1 MATNGVSFSTAT
13 LPKQWQY
20 VKRNLREMG
29 ILNQSDMEDIEVK
42 ARLVVEGFFQRGI
55 LAEFKEQLKA
65 DVYERVEERADI
77 RSGTY
82 PRIFTT
88 TFGKAKLLI
97 PKVRKKSKDYVYNLF
112 GKYQRRQQKF
122 DDMVVLS
129 LLLGFS
135 TRKQEK
141 FFQAFI
147 GDSVSHQTASALL
160 QNLGDDLR
168 KYQSIPIEDRYRF
181 IFIDGLWVHIK
192 EIDIK
197 KRPILF
203 AMGITK
209 DGKQE
214 IIAFKLAKG
223 ETEAEYTNFLNDLYR
238 RGLKGKSLE
247 LIIQDGSEG
256 ITAAVNMVYPYTPRQ
271 RCYTHK
277 LRNLLQ
283 NIRHKIK
290 HRPEMARQA
299 SNIYKAESRHEAIR
313 RFRMFVTRW
322 QYKEPKAIKC
332 FKDEFYH
339 TLNFYDFPKEVRSA
353 ISTTNHLERFLE
365 EIRRRIKIQG
375 YFKNERSLN
384 LWIFG
389 LIKHINLNPIQQ
401 PKGYAL
407 EQKRE
412 IFLA

>member
-1 MATNGVSFSTAT
+1 MSHPVNFSSAT

-29 ILNQSDMEDIEVK
+29 ILNQAEVDDFEVK
-42 ARLVVEGFFQRGI
+42 ARLVVEGFFQRSI
-55 LAEFKEQLKA
+55 NSEFREQIKAEE
-65 DVYERVEERADI
+65 YERTEERFDI

-82 PRIFTT
+82 PRYFTT
-88 TFGKAKLLI
+88 TFGRARLFI
-97 PKVRKKSKDYVYNLF
+97 PKVRKKSREYVYNLF
-112 GKYQRRQQKF
+112 AKYQRRRQKF

-135 TRKQEK
+135 TRKQQK

-147 GDSVSHQTASALL
+147 GDSVSHQTASRMM
-160 QNLGDDLR
+160 QNLADDLR
-168 KYQSIPIEDRYRF
+168 TYQSSTIEDKYHF
-181 IFIDGLWVHIK
+181 LIIDGLWVHIK

-203 AMGITK
+203 ALGITK

-223 ETEAEYTNFLNDLYR
+223 ETEEEYTAFLNDLYR
-238 RGLKGKSLE
+238 RGLLGKSLE
-247 LIIQDGSEG
+247 LIISDGSEA
-256 ITAAVNMVYPYTPRQ
+256 IIAACNTVYPYTPRQ

-290 HRPEMARQA
+290 HRPKMARQA
-299 SNIYKAESRHEAIR
+299 SNIYKAPSRHEAIR
-313 RFRMFVTRW
+313 RFRLFVNRW
-322 QYKEPKAIKC
+322 QHIEPKAIKC
-332 FKDEFYH
+332 FQDEFYH
-339 TLNFYDFPKEVRSA
+339 TLNFYDFPKEVRSV

-389 LIKHINLNPIQQ
+389 LIKHINLNPIKQ
-401 PKGYAL
+401 PKRDIL
-407 EQKRE
+407 KQKCE
-412 IFLA
+412 ILLA

>member
-1 MATNGVSFSTAT
+1 V
-13 LPKQWQY
+13 QWQY

-29 ILNQSDMEDIEVK
+29 ILNQSEVDDIEVK
-42 ARLVVEGFFQRGI
+42 ARLVVEGFFQYSVNGEFREQI
-55 LAEFKEQLKA
+55 KAEE
-65 DVYERVEERADI
+65 YERSEERADI

-88 TFGKAKLLI
+88 TFGKARLLI
-97 PKVRKKSKDYVYNLF
+97 PKVRKKSREYVYKLF
-112 GKYQRRQQKF
+112 TKYQRRQKKF
-122 DDMVVLS
+122 DDMIVLS

-135 TRKQEK
+135 TRKQQR

-147 GDSVSHQTASALL
+147 GDSVSHQTASKLL
-160 QNLGDDLR
+160 QNLSEDLR
-168 KYQSIPIEDRYRF
+168 EYQSRPIEDKYRF
-181 IFIDGLWVHIK
+181 IFIDGFWVHIK
-192 EIDIK
+192 ELDIK
-197 KRPILF
+197 KRPVLF
-203 AMGITK
+203 ALGITK

-214 IIAFKLAKG
+214 VIAFKLAKG
-223 ETEAEYTNFLNDLYR
+223 ETEEEYTNFLNDLYR
-238 RGLKGKSLE
+238 RGLLGKSLE
-247 LIIQDGSEG
+247 LIIQDGSEA

-290 HRPEMARQA
+290 HRAKMARQA
-299 SNIYKAESRHEAIR
+299 SNIYKAPSRHEAIR
-313 RFRMFVTRW
+313 RFRVFVNQW
-322 QYKEPKAIKC
+322 KYKEPRAVKC
-332 FKDEFYH
+332 FQDEFYQ

-389 LIKHINLNPIQQ
+389 LIKHINLRSIQQ
-401 PKGYAL
+401 PKRMLQYESA
-407 EQKRE
+407 K
-412 IFLA
+412 

>member
-1 MATNGVSFSTAT
+1 MAKSVDFSTSN

-29 ILNQSDMEDIEVK
+29 IINQTEVDDLEAK
-42 ARLVVEGFFQRGI
+42 ARLVVEGFFQRSINGEFTEQI
-55 LAEFKEQLKA
+55 KAEE
-65 DVYERVEERADI
+65 YERSEERADI

-88 TFGKAKLLI
+88 TFGKTRLLI
-97 PKVRKKSKDYVYNLF
+97 PKVRKKNRDYVYKLF
-112 GKYQRRQQKF
+112 AKYQRRQQKF

-135 TRKQEK
+135 TRKQQK
-141 FFQAFI
+141 FFQAFV

-160 QNLGDDLR
+160 QNLSDDLR
-168 KYQSIPIEDRYRF
+168 QYQSQPIEDKYRF
-181 IFIDGLWVHIK
+181 IFIDGFWVHIK
-192 EIDIK
+192 EVDIK

-203 AMGITK
+203 ALGITK

-214 IIAFKLAKG
+214 VVVFKLAKG
-223 ETEAEYTNFLNDLYR
+223 ETEEEYAAFLNDLYR
-238 RGLKGKSLE
+238 RGLIGKSLE
-247 LIIQDGSEG
+247 LIISDGSEA
-256 ITAAVNMVYPYTPRQ
+256 IIAACNTVYPYTPRQ

-283 NIRHKIK
+283 NIRYKFK
-290 HRPEMARQA
+290 HRAKLMKQA
-299 SNIYKAESRHEAIR
+299 SNIYKAASRQEAIK
-313 RFRMFVTRW
+313 RFRLFVNRW
-322 QYKEPKAIKC
+322 KNKEPRAVKC
-332 FKDEFYH
+332 FQDEFYH
-339 TLNFYDFPKEVRSA
+339 TLNFYDFPKEIRSA

-389 LIKHINLNPIQQ
+389 LIKHINLRPIQQ
-401 PKGYAL
+401 PKRMLQYESA
-407 EQKRE
+407 K
-412 IFLA
+412 

>member
-1 MATNGVSFSTAT
+1 M
-13 LPKQWQY
+13 
-20 VKRNLREMG
+20 
-29 ILNQSDMEDIEVK
+29 I
-42 ARLVVEGFFQRGI
+42 
-55 LAEFKEQLKA
+55 
-65 DVYERVEERADI
+65 
-77 RSGTY
+77 
-82 PRIFTT
+82 
-88 TFGKAKLLI
+88 
-97 PKVRKKSKDYVYNLF
+97 
-112 GKYQRRQQKF
+112 
-122 DDMVVLS
+122 VLS

-135 TRKQEK
+135 TRKQQK

-168 KYQSIPIEDRYRF
+168 QYQTMPIEDKYRF

-192 EIDIK
+192 ELDIK

-203 AMGITK
+203 ALGITK

-223 ETEAEYTNFLNDLYR
+223 ETEEEYTNFLNDLYR
-238 RGLKGKSLE
+238 RGLIGKSLE
-247 LIIQDGSEG
+247 LIISDGSEA
-256 ITAAVNMVYPYTPRQ
+256 IIAACNIVYPYTPRQ

-290 HRPEMARQA
+290 HRAKMARQA
-299 SNIYKAESRHEAIR
+299 SNIYKASSRHEAIK
-313 RFRMFVTRW
+313 RFRIFVTRW
-322 QYKEPKAIKC
+322 RNVEPKAIKC
-332 FKDEFYH
+332 FQDEFYH

-412 IFLA
+412 IILA